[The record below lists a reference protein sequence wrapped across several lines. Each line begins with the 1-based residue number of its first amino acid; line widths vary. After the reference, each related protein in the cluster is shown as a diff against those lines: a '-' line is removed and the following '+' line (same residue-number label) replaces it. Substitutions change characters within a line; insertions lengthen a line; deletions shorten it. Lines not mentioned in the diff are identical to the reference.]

1 MQKQS
6 LPRNLWCSLTP
17 IFAYSLCQ
25 LVMIIFGVSIVFI
38 YNLIYEISNKS
49 SIWQMYIG
57 GTIFSITPMLADIMY
72 YVNVRQDWKNYEAHQ
87 PRYVHKA
94 RTLNLGICVFFT
106 YIGLNILIWSFLYL
120 SGLTDKL
127 ASDKYSFNS
136 MLYGNPILYFVASVL
151 VGPIME
157 ELCLRGFVFNR
168 LMSWLKPGIA
178 LFIQAIIFGVL
189 HLDPLHILAASI
201 AGLALG
207 LLYLRYKKLWPCII
221 GHMAFNLVGFSHEF
235 AQIMQ
240 IKITPVPVLV
250 IGMALTV
257 IGGFFLLKQP
267 ASVPLFDSSKR
278 VFTHINYQPLS
289 VSSGK

>member
-6 LPRNLWCSLTP
+6 LPRKIWHSLTP
-17 IFAYSLCQ
+17 IFAYFFCH
-25 LVMIIFGVSIVFI
+25 IILIVFSVAVVFL
-38 YNLIYEISNKS
+38 YDFFYETSNKS
-49 SIWQMYIG
+49 SIWQSYIG
-57 GTIFSITPMLADIMY
+57 GTIFSVTLLLADIIY
-72 YVNVRQDWKNYEAHQ
+72 YMSVRQDWINYEAQQ
-87 PRYVHKA
+87 PRYVHKIKA
-94 RTLNLGICVFFT
+94 ATLTICVFFT
-106 YIGLNILIWSFLYL
+106 YIGINMLLWSFLNI
-120 SGLTDKL
+120 SGLTMKL
-127 ASDKYSFNS
+127 ASEKYSFNS
-136 MLYGNPILYFVASVL
+136 MLYGNPIVYFVASVL

-178 LFIQAIIFGVL
+178 LFVQAIIFGL
-189 HLDPLHILAASI
+189 LFLDPLHILAAII

-207 LLYLRYKKLWPCII
+207 LLYLRYRKLWPCII

-240 IKITPVPVLV
+240 IRITPVPILT